1 MPNLNMPLPVVQLNG
16 PGMQNSRVT
25 PLQQAL
31 AQDASALFQSNASIQ
46 PIPQGGPF
54 LLEIPLNR

>member
-1 MPNLNMPLPVVQLNG
+1 MPNFSTPLPIVQLNG
-16 PGMQNSRVT
+16 PGMQSSRVT
-25 PLQQAL
+25 PLQQAMS
-31 AQDASALFQSNASIQ
+31 QDASVLFQNHASIT

>member
-1 MPNLNMPLPVVQLNG
+1 MPSLNMPLPIAQLNG

-31 AQDASALFQSNASIQ
+31 VQDASALFPSTASIQ
-46 PIPQGGPF
+46 PIPQEGPF

>member
-1 MPNLNMPLPVVQLNG
+1 
-16 PGMQNSRVT
+16 MQNSKVT

-31 AQDASALFQSNASIQ
+31 AQDASALFPSTASIQ

>member
-1 MPNLNMPLPVVQLNG
+1 MPLPIAQLNG

-31 AQDASALFQSNASIQ
+31 AQDASALFPSTASIQ

>member
-1 MPNLNMPLPVVQLNG
+1 MPSLNMPIAQLNG

-31 AQDASALFQSNASIQ
+31 AQDASVLFPSTASIQ

>member
-1 MPNLNMPLPVVQLNG
+1 MPNFSTPLPIVQLNG
-16 PGMQNSRVT
+16 PGMHNSRVT

-31 AQDASALFQSNASIQ
+31 AQDASALFQNNASVT

-54 LLEIPLNR
+54 LLEIPLSR

>member
-1 MPNLNMPLPVVQLNG
+1 MPNFSMPLPIVQLNG

-31 AQDASALFQSNASIQ
+31 AQDASVLFQNNAAIT
-46 PIPQGGPF
+46 PIPQGGSF